1 MGVLEAVVQGVV
13 QGLTEFLPVSS
24 SGHLLLSQH
33 VLGVHENNLFFNIM
47 LHMGT
52 LIAVLAVYYKK
63 IIELIKS
70 CFSIIKKIFT
80 LKFDIKK
87 TSDNEQL
94 VISLIIGLI
103 PLFLLF
109 VPVPTTGMTVKEIAE
124 SMSNEKNII
133 IVGICLIFT
142 SFLLR
147 KGQKVQYSET
157 FSRIKYDEKNHS
169 EICHGRSK
177 VLFLDALWIGIMQF
191 VAAIFPGISRSG
203 STLSV
208 GLVRGVSRQSALDY
222 SFIIGIPTILAAG
235 LLETKE
241 AIEQNLLQNIDI
253 TPMIIGVLVSAIVGF
268 LAIKIF
274 KWLLKTNKMM
284 IFVVYT
290 FVLGLISVITGILEL
305 CSGRNIFTGFSI

>member
-33 VLGVHENNLFFNIM
+33 VLGVRENNLFFNIM

-157 FSRIKYDEKNHS
+157 FSKIKYDEKNHS